1 MKYQAY
7 EIQSL
12 QDYLFFNLKNIL
24 RNTILIVWYVF
35 FFSSK
40 KKKPSHVYVRTHT
53 PASGIDIIF
62 YNILVN

>member
-1 MKYQAY
+1 MKHQSYG
-7 EIQSL
+7 IQSL

-24 RNTILIVWYVF
+24 RNTVLIVWYIF

-40 KKKPSHVYVRTHT
+40 KKKPSHVYVRMRA

-62 YNILVN
+62 